1 MGKRKDYMD
10 DGDDSSDEESGR
22 ISFDVTEN
30 DLEDELAGF
39 SGFQHRRRRQA
50 NSSDEEDIPKT
61 HLGFGQAF
69 KPAKQ
74 FEKSKSE
81 TKKKKSED
89 VAKPKRAIVPDNE
102 FGQFSVHS
110 NKLGQ
115 RMLEKMGWKHGQGLG
130 AGGEGIVNPIET
142 KQRPTGMGLGFRGFD
157 ERTKQAKTEAKLRK
171 AESSEDD
178 QEEDEEPKPK
188 RREAWKTSDK
198 PKKRKNKTVYK
209 TATEIIA
216 EAQGLPTQKVLDMT
230 GRLSREINLS
240 DIRETPTMVETTTR
254 LPELRH
260 NLRLIVDLT
269 RSDLENL
276 SREKQKN
283 EIEMKALQEEMNKIS
298 SSMEKESKQLGKIE
312 RIKQIAQDL
321 ERINKDALATGAYE
335 TGNITALFGEKFDIL
350 EKEFLADIKTMNI
363 DALVVSVWAP
373 VFKYKS
379 MHWDILKEPSWG
391 LLDIKRWKKLL
402 PSNDDSVAEWG
413 WTRKDTREDLVFT
426 PYETMMNTIWLS
438 KVRSAINNQWDIH
451 NPEPLIVLMEEWE
464 PVLPRF
470 IFENIIN
477 QLILPA
483 ISRAVEEWNPKT
495 DTVLIHTWIHPWIS
509 ILKLWRLSDLLTTI
523 RQKLSIVLR
532 QWHPSDESALHIILP
547 WKTIWTSAQTETF
560 MVRSILPK
568 LTNTLREE
576 FEVNPRDQQ
585 LDALV
590 WCLSWKGMISQILMG
605 QLLQNEFFEKW
616 KNVLFQWLSLDITRV
631 NFDEIADWYLWW
643 RNIFDS
649 YDLNTNKLVMDEF
662 KHGLDLMNKALHD
675 KKI

>member
-1 MGKRKDYMD
+1 
-10 DGDDSSDEESGR
+10 
-22 ISFDVTEN
+22 
-30 DLEDELAGF
+30 
-39 SGFQHRRRRQA
+39 
-50 NSSDEEDIPKT
+50 
-61 HLGFGQAF
+61 
-69 KPAKQ
+69 
-74 FEKSKSE
+74 
-81 TKKKKSED
+81 
-89 VAKPKRAIVPDNE
+89 
-102 FGQFSVHS
+102 
-110 NKLGQ
+110 
-115 RMLEKMGWKHGQGLG
+115 
-130 AGGEGIVNPIET
+130 
-142 KQRPTGMGLGFRGFD
+142 
-157 ERTKQAKTEAKLRK
+157 
-171 AESSEDD
+171 
-178 QEEDEEPKPK
+178 
-188 RREAWKTSDK
+188 
-198 PKKRKNKTVYK
+198 
-209 TATEIIA
+209 
-216 EAQGLPTQKVLDMT
+216 
-230 GRLSREINLS
+230 
-240 DIRETPTMVETTTR
+240 
-254 LPELRH
+254 
-260 NLRLIVDLT
+260 
-269 RSDLENL
+269 
-276 SREKQKN
+276 
-283 EIEMKALQEEMNKIS
+283 
-298 SSMEKESKQLGKIE
+298 
-312 RIKQIAQDL
+312 
-321 ERINKDALATGAYE
+321 
-335 TGNITALFGEKFDIL
+335 
-350 EKEFLADIKTMNI
+350 
-363 DALVVSVWAP
+363 
-373 VFKYKS
+373 
-379 MHWDILKEPSWG
+379 
-391 LLDIKRWKKLL
+391 
-402 PSNDDSVAEWG
+402 
-413 WTRKDTREDLVFT
+413 
-426 PYETMMNTIWLS
+426 
-438 KVRSAINNQWDIH
+438 
-451 NPEPLIVLMEEWE
+451 MEEWE